1 MKVSRTLFT
10 LALLALFNL
19 ATSGIVRSNGLP
31 GKQIMAPNFNIANP
45 LLAAQRGSQSMNMNP
60 FGLPMTN
67 YGGVNQAQ
75 MAQMQRM
82 QQMQQMQSQQPV
94 EISHVHTK

>member
-1 MKVSRTLFT
+1 MKVSRTLYA

-19 ATSGIVRSNGLP
+19 AISGIVRSNGQP
-31 GKQIMAPNFNIANP
+31 GKQIMTPNFNIANP
-45 LLAAQRGSQSMNMNP
+45 LLAAQRGTQTMNMNP

-67 YGGVNQAQ
+67 YGGINQAQ

-82 QQMQQMQSQQPV
+82 QQMQSQQPV
-94 EISHVHTK
+94 EISQMHTK